1 MVAVINFSS
10 NLRNVMN
17 YNENK
22 LKQESLVKD
31 AAGKTLKKAEFI
43 HSSGY
48 AKDTNKLGF
57 SDRFKRLEKQIG
69 LNERWKKSVV
79 HISLNFDPSEKDRL
93 EKNPELLKQIADTY
107 MQKIGFGNQPYLV
120 YKHNDAGHP
129 HVHIVS
135 TIIRNDG
142 TPINTHNIGRNVSNP
157 ARKEIEQMF
166 GLVIAD
172 DRKQKEAFRLEPI
185 NAQKVVYGR
194 SETKRAITN
203 VLDAVL
209 NAYKYTLL
217 SELNAVLK
225 QYNVMADSGGDNSR
239 INKKKGLV
247 YRVLDENGNKV
258 GVPIKSSDLYSKPG
272 LKFLQ
277 PRFDKNEILR
287 KPFKARVKNAIDL
300 ALLKS
305 TITNIEEFQEA
316 LRRQKIQV
324 VVRQNK
330 EGRIYGLTFIDHNPQ
345 SKSVFNGSD
354 LGKQYSAAG
363 IEERLKREKLV
374 VKETGQKQKPLP
386 QPVLLPKA
394 PEKPEKSIPVSQSKK
409 QSIPPKNIIPAS
421 PGIQA
426 EHNKNELLSELI
438 KPEYAPDSIPSELKR
453 KRKRKKKR
461 LHL

>member
-1 MVAVINFSS
+1 MVAVINFSAS
-10 NLRNVMN
+10 LRNVMN

-22 LKQESLVKD
+22 LKQDSQAKD
-31 AAGKTLKKAEFI
+31 AGGKTLKKAEFI
-43 HSSGY
+43 HSSGN
-48 AKDTNKLGF
+48 AKDTTELLF
-57 SDRFKRLEKQIG
+57 SDRFKRLEKQMA

-79 HISLNFDPSEKDRL
+79 HISLNFDPSEKERF
-93 EKNPELLKQIADTY
+93 EKDKELLNRIADTY
-107 MQKIGFGNQPYLV
+107 MGKLGFANQPYLV

-129 HVHIVS
+129 HIHIVS
-135 TIIRNDG
+135 TIIRKDG
-142 TPINTHNIGRNVSNP
+142 TPINTHNIGKDVSNP
-157 ARKEIEQMF
+157 ARKEIEQIF

-185 NAQKVVYGR
+185 NAQKVIYGK
-194 SETKRAITN
+194 SETKREITN

-209 NAYKYTLL
+209 NAYKYTSL
-217 SELNAVLK
+217 SELNAILK

-239 INKKKGLV
+239 INMKKGLV

-258 GVPIKSSDLYSKPG
+258 GVPIKASDIYSKPG
-272 LKFLQ
+272 LKYLQ

-287 KPFKARVKNAIDL
+287 RPFKVRVKNTIDL

-305 TITNIEEFQEA
+305 TVKTIEELQEA

-324 VVRQNK
+324 VIRQNK
-330 EGRIYGLTFIDHNPQ
+330 DGRIYGLTFIDHNPQ

-363 IEERLKREKLV
+363 IEERLKKEKLV
-374 VKETGQKQKPLP
+374 VKETGQKQE
-386 QPVLLPKA
+386 QLPKPVPLLTA
-394 PEKPEKSIPVSQSKK
+394 AIKPEKSIPVHRSNK
-409 QSIPPKNIIPAS
+409 QSIPQKETIPVS
-421 PGIQA
+421 EIQPD
-426 EHNKNELLSELI
+426 HNKNELLSELI
-438 KPEYAPDSIPSELKR
+438 KPEYTPDSIPSELKR